1 MATLATIMDR
11 FTTANSAS
19 GDCSRTRVLDNEDP
33 FEVPR
38 FPNEDVYLYVK
49 HIDNSRVFREADPAA
64 RKTCWRLIG
73 SSFAFAVLVIA
84 LLLPQLNR
92 MMAGYRLEALRQER
106 QRLELDRASLELAET
121 KLVSPARLEELARVQ
136 RFVDP
141 APEAVVYLDGN
152 KSDAILAKKQ
162 NPLADAHGSEP
173 RP

>member
-11 FTTANSAS
+11 FTAADRA
-19 GDCSRTRVLDNEDP
+19 GDSSRRRVMENEDP
-33 FEVPR
+33 FQVPQ

-49 HIDNSRVFREADPAA
+49 HIDNSRVLREADPAA

-73 SSFAFAVLVIA
+73 SSFAFAVLVIG
-84 LLLPQLNR
+84 LLLPSLNR
-92 MMAGYRLEALRQER
+92 LMAGYHMEALRQER

-121 KLVSPARLEELARVQ
+121 RLLSPARLEELARMQ

-152 KSDAILAKKQ
+152 KSDQILAKK
-162 NPLADAHGSEP
+162 
-173 RP
+173 